1 MLGSEPVWAQA
12 VSPAVSSDSI
22 VYYAGRICSGAAT
35 DTRQLNDYL
44 LTLSTGQGKTQAIPA
59 GYRALDRLRSCER
72 AGRQA
77 EQEVRMQLAE
87 FHRALGQF
95 AQALRQLDTAET
107 ELRTWEDLRP
117 KHTARLVRLL
127 TIRSGCLS
135 EIGLKTE
142 ALKHLKEAFQV
153 AGQDT
158 ALLLNVW
165 NELANYYY
173 YADDYLNAIPYY
185 EKILAI
191 DRVSGSPKNLIS
203 SLGNLGNAYDSA
215 HQTEKAQAVFEE
227 GLNLA
232 RRHSLPDY
240 ESWML
245 NNLGVHYINTRQYR
259 QALDL
264 YLKGLPRL
272 APEDT
277 IGQLLY
283 RSNICLGYFHLG
295 QPAAGYPYGLEGYR
309 LAEASGSKLHCRTVS
324 RTLASCD
331 SALGRFDQ
339 AYRWQAVFFA
349 LKDSLNTLESSRKL
363 GQLENQLLVDRANAE
378 AQAQAE
384 AQERA
389 LRRRNTLQYF
399 AVAGIVLLLFLAL
412 FSIRRL
418 KLPPAWV
425 NGLVFATFL
434 LFFEFLLV
442 VFDPIVDSSTQGSP
456 LYKLLFNT
464 LLAAVLTPVH
474 HYLERIAFQRLSR

>member
-1 MLGSEPVWAQA
+1 MAWGQVVLPKTI
-12 VSPAVSSDSI
+12 SDS
-22 VYYAGRICSGAAT
+22 VAHYASRICSGNTGSNPALST
-35 DTRQLNDYL
+35 YL
-44 LTLSTGQGKTQAIPA
+44 LNLSNSQSKAYGVPA
-59 GYRALDRLRSCER
+59 GYLALNQLRTCQRSARL
-72 AGRQA
+72 A
-77 EQEVRMQLAE
+77 ELEIRIQLAE

-95 AQALRQLDTAET
+95 SLALRQLDTAET
-107 ELRTWEDLRP
+107 KLQIWNEPQNQHRGRW
-117 KHTARLVRLL
+117 VRLL
-127 TIRSGCLS
+127 TVRSGCLA

-142 ALKHLKEAFQV
+142 ALKHLKEAFRYV
-153 AGQDT
+153 GQDS

-173 YADDYLNAIPYY
+173 YADDYPNAIPYY

-215 HQTEKAQAVFEE
+215 GEREKAQAVFQE
-227 GLNLA
+227 GLTLA
-232 RRHSLPDY
+232 RLHLLPDY

-245 NNLGVHYINTRQYR
+245 NNLGVHYINTGQHG

-272 APEDT
+272 APQDT
-277 IGQLLY
+277 ISQLLY
-283 RSNICLGYFHLG
+283 RSNICLAYFHLG
-295 QPAAGYPYGLEGYR
+295 QPAQGYPYGLEGYR
-309 LAEASGSKLHCRTVS
+309 LSQASGSRVHCQTVS

-331 SALGRFDQ
+331 SALGRFAQ
-339 AYRWQAVFFA
+339 AYRWQAIFYT
-349 LKDSLNTLESSRKL
+349 LKDSINTLESSRKL

-378 AQAQAE
+378 AQARAE
-384 AQERA
+384 EQERA

-399 AVAGIVLLLFLAL
+399 AVAGIVLLLFLVL
-412 FSIRRL
+412 FSLRRL
-418 KLPPAWV
+418 KLPAAWV

-442 VFDPIVDSSTQGSP
+442 VFDPIIDSNSQGSP

-464 LLAAVLTPVH
+464 LLAAILTPVH
-474 HYLERIAFQRLSR
+474 HYLERIAFRRLSR